1 MGFIVRSGKV
11 HIVLCE
17 TKVTVLL
24 VSKLYIQNSPI
35 TRMCKSELFFKEMK
49 ERNPKKETNTE

>member
-24 VSKLYIQNSPI
+24 VSKFYIKIPQLQECARVNF
-35 TRMCKSELFFKEMK
+35 FFKEMK
-49 ERNPKKETNTE
+49 ERNPKKETNTD